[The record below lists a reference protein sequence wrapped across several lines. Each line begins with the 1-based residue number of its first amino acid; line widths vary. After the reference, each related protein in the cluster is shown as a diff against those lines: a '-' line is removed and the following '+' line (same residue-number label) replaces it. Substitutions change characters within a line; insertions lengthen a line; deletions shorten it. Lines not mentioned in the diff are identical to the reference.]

1 MKILLTLFVLFFS
14 SSVFARV
21 ITVDRCTIPFDFTIG
36 SICVLGTLGL
46 WIIVPIFLAVLFGG
60 FGIIVKIL
68 KNILNGSLFEKDN
81 YTAQIKPESNNTHA
95 VKDCP
100 NCKTKIRL
108 PIGKVGTV
116 KCPSCQRKIYTST
129 K

>member
-1 MKILLTLFVLFFS
+1 
-14 SSVFARV
+14 V

-46 WIIVPIFLAVLFGG
+46 WIIAPIFLAVLFGG

-68 KNILNGSLFEKDN
+68 KNILNGSFFEKDN
-81 YTAQIKPESNNTHA
+81 YTAQIKPERNNTHV

-116 KCPSCQRKIYTST
+116 KCPSCQKKIYTST